1 MNNIV
6 VKFRIIGSDGV
17 KLTEDTV
24 VTAELLPSPFS
35 PYGNRTVT
43 IIHYGENN
51 TDIIDTRYEPMVL
64 TDFVRFAYNQVR
76 ARIRREFWVEVM
88 E

>member
-1 MNNIV
+1 MV
-6 VKFRIIGSDGV
+6 AKFRIIGSDGTR
-17 KLTEDTV
+17 LTEDTV

-43 IIHYGENN
+43 IIHYSD
-51 TDIIDTRYEPMVL
+51 TDAVIIDTRYEPMVL

-76 ARIRREFWVEVM
+76 SRIRREFWVEVM

>member
-1 MNNIV
+1 MV
-6 VKFRIIGSDGV
+6 AKFRIIGADNG
-17 KLTEDTV
+17 KLTEDTM

-43 IIHYGENN
+43 IIHYGESNAV
-51 TDIIDTRYEPMVL
+51 IIDTRYEPMVL
-64 TDFVRFAYNQVR
+64 TDFTRFAYNQIR
-76 ARIRREFWVEVM
+76 SRIRKEFWVEVM

>member
-1 MNNIV
+1 MV
-6 VKFRIIGSDGV
+6 AKFRIIGADNG

-43 IIHYGENN
+43 IIHYGEDNV
-51 TDIIDTRYEPMVL
+51 DIIDTRYEPMVL
-64 TDFVRFAYNQVR
+64 TDFTRFAYNQVR
-76 ARIRREFWVEVM
+76 SRIRKEFWVEVM

>member
-1 MNNIV
+1 MV

-17 KLTEDTV
+17 KLTEDSV

-35 PYGNRTVT
+35 PYGNHTIT
-43 IIHYGENN
+43 IIHYSD
-51 TDIIDTRYEPMVL
+51 TDAVIIDTRYEPMVL
-64 TDFVRFAYNQVR
+64 TDFTRFAFNQVR

>member
-1 MNNIV
+1 MNNV

-43 IIHYGENN
+43 IIHYGK
-51 TDIIDTRYEPMVL
+51 DDAVIIDTRYEPMVL
-64 TDFVRFAYNQVR
+64 TDFTRFAYNQVR
-76 ARIRREFWVEVM
+76 SRIRKEFWVEMM